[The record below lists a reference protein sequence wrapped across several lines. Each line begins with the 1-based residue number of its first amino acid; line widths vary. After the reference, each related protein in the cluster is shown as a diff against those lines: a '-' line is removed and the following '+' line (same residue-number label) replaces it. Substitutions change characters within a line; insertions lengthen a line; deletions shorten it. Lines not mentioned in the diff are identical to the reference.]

1 MFHTIKRILDIAGD
15 QKKYIYAGI
24 VCNILKTF
32 SMAMMLMAVYVV
44 ISHLDSLT
52 AEVIGQGL
60 GILIASVFGRFLFQ
74 WLEDISMSAKGFDI
88 FRDYRLAIGE
98 KMKSAPMGY
107 FSDQRLGTIQ
117 TTLTSTVVELE
128 QYSMLFITDI
138 TGGVSMSVI
147 IIVMMLF
154 FSPWFSLLSLAGLLV
169 GLYVLGMVQ
178 KAAAEH
184 TPKVQEAQEELVTQS
199 LEYIRGIAVLRS
211 FSQTVGQDGAVYQSF
226 RRRQKA
232 ALDQEK
238 AALPALRLYILVF
251 KLTGCALM
259 FLSTFLYLQGAISLT
274 YCFLF
279 LVASFI
285 LYSEMEVMGD
295 GSFLDKKIAT
305 ELDRLEAVTNIP
317 SLDRTDKALAPGRF
331 DIELK
336 EVSFSYGGG
345 RKVIDHVSLK
355 IPQGTTCAVVGP
367 SGSGKTTLCSLIAR
381 FWDVQEGS
389 VCVGGMDVKDCTADS
404 LLKNLSMVFQNV
416 YLFHDSIENNIKFGN
431 PNATHGQVVE
441 AAKRAQCHDFIM
453 ALPDGYN
460 TMVGEGGSTLSG
472 GEKQR
477 VSIARAILKD
487 APIVILDEAT
497 SSVDPENEPAFGR
510 HPGADGGQNTH
521 FHRPPAFN
529 RPGRGSDR
537 GGGPGTDRS
546 AGDSRCADGAGRPL
560 PPVCSGPGAGRGL
573 AAGIIVFLGV
583 VLEGCRKARGRRHD
597 AGGLWP
603 LTACQV
609 CCLDI
614 LTISHSGGTQPTIHH
629 NKLYLIFR
637 LFSSLYH
644 PE

>member
-1 MFHTIKRILDIAGD
+1 
-15 QKKYIYAGI
+15 
-24 VCNILKTF
+24 
-32 SMAMMLMAVYVV
+32 
-44 ISHLDSLT
+44 
-52 AEVIGQGL
+52 
-60 GILIASVFGRFLFQ
+60 
-74 WLEDISMSAKGFDI
+74 MSAKGFDI

-154 FSPWFSLLSLAGLLV
+154 FSPWFSLLSLGGLLV

-416 YLFHDSIENNIKFGN
+416 YLFHDSIENNIKFGK
-431 PNATHGQVVE
+431 PDATHEEVVAVAK
-441 AAKRAQCHDFIM
+441 AARCHDFIA
-453 ALPDGYN
+453 ALPKGYD
-460 TMVGEGGSTLSG
+460 TVIGEGGATLSG
-472 GEKQR
+472 GERQR
-477 VSIARAILKD
+477 LSIARAMLKD

-497 SSVDPENEPAFGR
+497 ANVDPENEVDLQEAIE
-510 HPGADGGQNTH
+510 ALTGGKTIIMIA
-521 FHRPPAFN
+521 HRLKTVRRAN
-529 RPGRGSDR
+529 QI
-537 GGGPGTDRS
+537 
-546 AGDSRCADGAGRPL
+546 L
-560 PPVCSGPGAGRGL
+560 
-573 AAGIIVFLGV
+573 
-583 VLEGCRKARGRRHD
+583 VLEHGRITQRGTHEQLMQEPGIYADFIRTRQKAVN
-597 AGGLWP
+597 WK
-603 LTACQV
+603 
-609 CCLDI
+609 
-614 LTISHSGGTQPTIHH
+614 IS
-629 NKLYLIFR
+629 
-637 LFSSLYH
+637 
-644 PE
+644 